1 MCRQT
6 QTLTLLLIIAVA
18 GLTFGTAASAAPNTF
33 ADVNSTGAPLAAD
46 NAVVA
51 PGSHKASVSATAPN
65 FAELRRQC
73 RKVYR
78 TRRAKRACIRQV
90 NRYQR
95 SWQRQHSKPQM
106 TLPKAMSMAKL
117 WAANR
122 YKHVGFDQY
131 SPSGYDWG
139 DCALRP
145 DNTARCSWIIWEP
158 WFNQYDPSGEWSFQ
172 CLGRAVVWYRQG
184 TLWVENE
191 DGTVSCGLNDQR
203 IPSDARPIRDYPLWL

>member
-46 NAVVA
+46 NTVVA

-78 TRRAKRACIRQV
+78 TKRAIRACIRKV
-90 NRYQR
+90 NRLQR

-122 YKHVGFDQY
+122 YLAVGFDQY

-145 DNTARCSWIIWEP
+145 DNTARCSWIVWA
-158 WFNQYDPSGEWSFQ
+158 PSYSRYSDGSSQ
-172 CLGRAVVWYRQG
+172 CLGRAVVWFRNR
-184 TLWVENE
+184 TLGVMNE
-191 DGTVSCGLNDQR
+191 EGTVSCGLTDQL